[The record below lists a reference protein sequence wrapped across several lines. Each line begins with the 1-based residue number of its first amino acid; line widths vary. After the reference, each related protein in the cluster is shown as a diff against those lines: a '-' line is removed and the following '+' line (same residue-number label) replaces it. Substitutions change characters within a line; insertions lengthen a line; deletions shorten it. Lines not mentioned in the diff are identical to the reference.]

1 MKKFDLE
8 NEAKKLFTPN
18 IINTVS
24 LIHEYKGKQ
33 TLYIETKKDSL
44 TNLLNIAKIQSA
56 EYSNKIEGIKT
67 TDVRIK
73 ELINDKVAP
82 KNRNEE
88 EIAGYRDVLEL
99 IHENYDNIPITSSFI
114 LQLHKISYRYS
125 SSFIGGK
132 FKTTDNI
139 IEEIDEFGNKKIRFK
154 PISAFETPFAVVELC
169 NNYNELIQKGEI
181 DPLILIPIFI
191 LDFLSIHPFTDG
203 NGRMSRLL
211 TLLLLYKSGYIVG
224 KYISIE
230 KIVENTKE
238 SYYEALQKS
247 SVNWHTNNNDCSFF
261 TEYYLGIILRAYKDF
276 SNRIEYMTNKKMTA
290 KERILLLIEKNIS
303 KISKKQITE
312 ICPDISISTI
322 EKALN
327 ELIGEE
333 KILKIGD
340 GRYTSY
346 IINNEKI
353 IYKEIKK

>member
-8 NEAKKLFTPN
+8 NEAKKLFTTN

-44 TNLLNIAKIQSA
+44 TNLLNIAKIQSV

-73 ELINDKVAP
+73 ELINEKVAP

-99 IHENYDNIPITSSFI
+99 IHENYDNIPLTPNII
-114 LQLHKISYRYS
+114 LQLHKILYRYS
-125 SSFIGGK
+125 SSSIGGK
-132 FKTTDNI
+132 FKTANNI
-139 IEEIDEFGNKKIRFK
+139 IEETDEFGNKKIRFK
-154 PISAFETPFAVVELC
+154 PTSAFKTPTAVEELC
-169 NNYNELIQKGEI
+169 NNYNELIQKNEI

-211 TLLLLYKSGYIVG
+211 TLLLLYKNGYIVG

-238 SYYEALQKS
+238 SYYEALKKS
-247 SVNWHTNNNDCSFF
+247 SINWHTNNNNYSFF
-261 TEYYLGIILRAYKDF
+261 TEYYLSIILRAYKDF

-290 KERILLLIEKNIS
+290 KDRILLLIEKNIS

-327 ELIGEE
+327 ELVNEE
-333 KILKIGD
+333 TILKIGD

-346 IINNEKI
+346 IINNEKNNI
-353 IYKEIKK
+353 

>member
-8 NEAKKLFTPN
+8 KESKKLFTTN
-18 IINTVS
+18 IINAVS

-44 TNLLNIAKIQSA
+44 INLLNIAKIQSA

-67 TDVRIK
+67 SDVRIK
-73 ELINDKVAP
+73 ELINEKVAP

-99 IHENYDNIPITSSFI
+99 IHESYDNIPITPNII
-114 LQLHKISYRYS
+114 LQLHKILYKYS
-125 SSFIGGK
+125 SSSIGGK
-132 FKTTDNI
+132 FKMTDNV
-139 IEEIDEFGNKKIRFK
+139 IEEIDEIGNKKIRFK
-154 PISAFETPFAVVELC
+154 PISAVETPIAIEKLC

-211 TLLLLYKSGYIVG
+211 TLLLLYKNGYIVG

-238 SYYEALQKS
+238 SYYETLKKS
-247 SVNWHTNNNDCSFF
+247 SINWYTNNNDYSFF
-261 TEYYLGIILRAYKDF
+261 TEYYLSIILRAYKDF

-290 KERILLLIEKNIS
+290 KDRILLLIEKNIA

-312 ICPDISISTI
+312 ICPDISITTI
-322 EKALN
+322 EKALSELVN
-327 ELIGEE
+327 EET
-333 KILKIGD
+333 ILKIGD

-346 IINNEKI
+346 IINNEQNNI
-353 IYKEIKK
+353 

>member
-1 MKKFDLE
+1 MKIFNLE
-8 NEAKKLFTPN
+8 SEAKKLFTSN
-18 IINTVS
+18 IINTIS

-33 TLYIETKKDSL
+33 DLYIETKKDSL
-44 TNLLNIAKIQSA
+44 TNLLNIAKIQST

-67 TDVRIK
+67 TDSRIK
-73 ELINDKVAP
+73 ELVSEKVAP

-99 IHENYDNIPITSSFI
+99 IHENYDNIPITSNII
-114 LQLHKISYRYS
+114 LQLHKTLYKYS
-125 SSFIGGK
+125 STSIGGK
-132 FKTTDNI
+132 YKMSDNV
-139 IEEIDEFGNKKIRFK
+139 IEETDEFGNKKIRFK
-154 PISAFETPFAVVELC
+154 PISAVETPIAIDNLC
-169 NNYNELIQKGEI
+169 KNYNELIQRQEI
-181 DPLILIPIFI
+181 DPLLLIPIFI

-211 TLLLLYKSGYIVG
+211 TLLLLYQNGYIVG
-224 KYISIE
+224 KYVSIE

-238 SYYEALQKS
+238 SYYNTLKKS
-247 SVNWHTNNNDCSFF
+247 SINWHNNSNNYSFF
-261 TEYYLGIILRAYKDF
+261 SEYYLSIILRAYKDF

-312 ICPDISISTI
+312 ICPDISVTTI

-327 ELIGEE
+327 ELINEE
-333 KILKIGD
+333 FILKIGD

-346 IINNEKI
+346 IINNEKQNI
-353 IYKEIKK
+353 D